1 MKTWLSLCAAW
12 PVRYQEIIKNER
24 TNSQVYHFS
33 AHARDE
39 GRSLRDESMATIL
52 IVEDEQQIRELLVVL
67 LTPEHQVLQAVDT
80 AQAIELARLTQ
91 PDLVLLDLN
100 LQGHQDGLE
109 VCQTLRSEADPV
121 LAQVPIVMLTGQTT
135 AADISAALAVGANS
149 YIGKP
154 YSPRAL
160 LTLIAALL
168 ARRAV

>member
-1 MKTWLSLCAAW
+1 MKSWLSLCAAW

-33 AHARDE
+33 AQARDE

-109 VCQTLRSEADPV
+109 VCQTLRSEPDPI

-135 AADISAALAVGANS
+135 KADIQAALKAGATS
-149 YIGKP
+149 YMGKP
-154 YSPRAL
+154 YSPKSL
-160 LTLIAALL
+160 LAVVGALL
-168 ARRAV
+168 AKKGA